1 MCDVET
7 RNINLQSI
15 IINITV
21 NKIVRHLENYFY
33 DTFVLSQSM

>member
-15 IINITV
+15 IINITL
-21 NKIVRHLENYFY
+21 NKIVKHLENYFN
-33 DTFVLSQSM
+33 DTFFLSQSM